1 MARNAFSAITFVRT
15 AVWVAALGMLVAC
28 GAGSINGPVSI
39 APGQQSN
46 EDVTT
51 VNGAVNVGDGA
62 KIKGATTVNGSIT
75 LGSNVTAQAAR
86 TVNGAVKIGE
96 STHVSGEVL
105 TVNGEVTLAK
115 SADVQG
121 KVANVNGHIQ
131 LESAHVGGGIA
142 TVNGDIEVGS
152 GSRVEGGIHVE
163 ASTFDSGRKVPRIVI
178 GPGAVVQGT
187 LKFDHEVKLYVSDT
201 ATIGPVEGA
210 TPEKFSGDQP
220 PQ

>member
-1 MARNAFSAITFVRT
+1 MARNAFAAITV
-15 AVWVAALGMLVAC
+15 VWVAALGSLTAC
-28 GAGSINGPVSI
+28 GTGSINGPVSVG
-39 APGQQSN
+39 PGQQTN
-46 EDVTT
+46 QDVTT
-51 VNGAVNVGDGA
+51 VNGAVTVGDGA

-75 LGSNVTAQAAR
+75 FGSNVTAESAK

-96 STHVSGEVL
+96 STHVSGPVL

-121 KVANVNGHIQ
+121 KVANVNGAIH
-131 LESAHVGGGIA
+131 LASAHVGGGIG
-142 TVNGDIEVGS
+142 TVAGDIDVGS

-163 ASTFDSGRKVPRIVI
+163 SSTFNSSMKVPRIVI
-178 GPGAVVQGT
+178 GPDAVVQGT